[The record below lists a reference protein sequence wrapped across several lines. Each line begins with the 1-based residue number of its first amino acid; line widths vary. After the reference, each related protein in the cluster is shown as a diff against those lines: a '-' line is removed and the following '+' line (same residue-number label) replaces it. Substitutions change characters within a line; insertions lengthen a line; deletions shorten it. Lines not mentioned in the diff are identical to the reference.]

1 MLAKPSGMA
10 IRACR
15 QGSFTATY
23 VRTKETILSH
33 QTLIHRAVRRP
44 VGLLA
49 RTSVTPD
56 ALTMLRLATGLAAA
70 VFVTRAGAPMAIG
83 AGLFLLSAM
92 LDRADGELARKTGRF
107 SQFGFRFDLVS
118 DCIAT
123 SMIFIG
129 LGFGAASS
137 LPLNLGLQPLAGPLL
152 GLSGA
157 ISTVL
162 TFGQL
167 AMEPPDAGTRPRS
180 PVIRNFD
187 PDDAMLLV
195 PIAIWCGGSGWIL
208 LACGVLTP
216 LAAIGVGLSRLVQ
229 QRRLV
234 LVKMAERV

>member
-1 MLAKPSGMA
+1 
-10 IRACR
+10 
-15 QGSFTATY
+15 
-23 VRTKETILSH
+23 
-33 QTLIHRAVRRP
+33 
-44 VGLLA
+44 
-49 RTSVTPD
+49 
-56 ALTMLRLATGLAAA
+56 
-70 VFVTRAGAPMAIG
+70 MAIG
-83 AGLFLLSAM
+83 AGLFLLSAL
-92 LDRADGELARKTGRF
+92 LDRADGELARQTRRF
-107 SQFGFRFDLVS
+107 SRFGFRFDLVS

-129 LGFGAASS
+129 LGFGAASA
-137 LPLNLGLQPLAGPLL
+137 LPLDLAQQPLAGPLL

-157 ISTVL
+157 VSTVL

-167 AMEPPDAGTRPRS
+167 SIEPPSTGRRPRA

-195 PIAIWCGGSGWIL
+195 PIGIWCGGSGWIL

-234 LVKMAERV
+234 LVKIAERV